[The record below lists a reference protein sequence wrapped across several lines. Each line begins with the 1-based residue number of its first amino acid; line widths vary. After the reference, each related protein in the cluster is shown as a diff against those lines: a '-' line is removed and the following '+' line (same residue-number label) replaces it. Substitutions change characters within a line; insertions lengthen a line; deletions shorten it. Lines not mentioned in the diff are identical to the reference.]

1 MYKDAN
7 GRRLKKTVDQV
18 PLCLEIPPHWYL
30 SLPTSQTPP
39 CCKSYDQHF
48 TLLVFRVKTPA
59 NAKEIEIDILN
70 EVLISDAWT
79 KLTKIILLL
88 NDCVGA
94 MKCADSIFGTN
105 MFHI

>member
-7 GRRLKKTVDQV
+7 DRRLKKKTVDQV

-39 CCKSYDQHF
+39 CCKSYDHF

-70 EVLISDAWT
+70 ELLISDAWT
-79 KLTKIILLL
+79 
-88 NDCVGA
+88 
-94 MKCADSIFGTN
+94 
-105 MFHI
+105 

>member
-18 PLCLEIPPHWYL
+18 PLCLEIPPHWHL

-39 CCKSYDQHF
+39 CCKSYDHL

-70 EVLISDAWT
+70 EVSDAWT

-94 MKCADSIFGTN
+94 AMKCADSIFGTN

>member
-70 EVLISDAWT
+70 EVLISDAFSNCST
-79 KLTKIILLL
+79 IQLHSMGKGSAL
-88 NDCVGA
+88 NCSVWFR
-94 MKCADSIFGTN
+94 I
-105 MFHI
+105 